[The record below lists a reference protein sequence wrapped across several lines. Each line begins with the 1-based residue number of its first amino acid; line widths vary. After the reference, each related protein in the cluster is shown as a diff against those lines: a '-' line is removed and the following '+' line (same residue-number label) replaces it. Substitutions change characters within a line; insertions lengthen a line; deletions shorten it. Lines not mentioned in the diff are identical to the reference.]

1 MGLLALPSIDG
12 VPNGEVPQYAPPSTG
27 QTAQPSGGLLGNFMD
42 GRQEVSN
49 DLNNWMN
56 EALDGLL
63 GNSGIQDRLKLA
75 HLLFNPAI
83 NVDQASRHTR
93 TALDPSVRGADRALA
108 VGQGALELFG
118 LAIPAIASRLTPRL
132 PGQNLGDEAARAMTE
147 TFANVSSR
155 PEAAALRD
163 FGASESGAIR
173 AYHGSP
179 RNFDK
184 LSSDDGPLWFSNSKG
199 YSQGMAG
206 QTNLSKADAGNL
218 YEVDL
223 AVKNPLIVDVQS
235 EARRALDDAGIDVS
249 TMDPLEIENA
259 FTGGQGY
266 EFLVESYSGAA
277 SAGGNDAILFKGT
290 MDGFGRETDQYVIFD
305 DKLATIRSKNGERL
319 KGLLDDEDATPPSG
333 LLGDAAASPTMV
345 DVYDARAA
353 QMELPPANRIQPEPN
368 RTRIVDAEYQT
379 PPPGEVFP
387 EGINRYPR
395 NPDPSAPL
403 PKGDRGR
410 ILVEKREELAKA
422 MAEKIRKTGQL
433 GSDTQF
439 FYHSDGPI
447 YRAAKNAGLTDP
459 EAKDFLRDFSQSFA
473 ATSPRTKVE
482 ENLRNASSAMAK
494 QAAGIPHRQIVGPG
508 SGGISERGY
517 PMMTGEPGGIHGQLL
532 DQVYDTGG
540 IDINKNPKPANFGAN
555 MAGDRSGVT
564 VDTHAVRGTLQTLNE
579 MYPGSVP
586 DGYILPK
593 YKEAYKADP
602 SILTPNMLD
611 DRPASQMVTLNGER
625 VKAQTEYPVFADIF
639 HGAADDLGVSP
650 AEAQSMAWFGFGD
663 QTNLGSAHKTV
674 ADVLD
679 ERISVTA
686 QAMGITPDEA
696 ARLYFR
702 RAIPLMG
709 VAGGGLG
716 LLGAGEARKPE
727 QEGLL

>member
-1 MGLLALPSIDG
+1 
-12 VPNGEVPQYAPPSTG
+12 V
-27 QTAQPSGGLLGNFMD
+27 GLLGDFME
-42 GRQEVSN
+42 GRQEASN
-49 DLNNWMN
+49 NLNNWMN

-63 GNSGIQDRLKLA
+63 GPTGIPDRLRA
-75 HLLFNPAI
+75 ANLFLNPAV
-83 NVDQASRHTR
+83 NVDQAQRHTR

-108 VGQGALELFG
+108 IGQGLLEVGG

-155 PEAAALRD
+155 PEATALRD
-163 FGASESGAIR
+163 FGADQGVDFMRGTSG
-173 AYHGSP
+173 S
-179 RNFDK
+179 
-184 LSSDDGPLWFSNSKG
+184 
-199 YSQGMAG
+199 
-206 QTNLSKADAGNL
+206 
-218 YEVDL
+218 V
-223 AVKNPLIVDVQS
+223 
-235 EARRALDDAGIDVS
+235 
-249 TMDPLEIENA
+249 
-259 FTGGQGY
+259 
-266 EFLVESYSGAA
+266 
-277 SAGGNDAILFKGT
+277 
-290 MDGFGRETDQYVIFD
+290 
-305 DKLATIRSKNGERL
+305 
-319 KGLLDDEDATPPSG
+319 PPSG

-353 QMELPPANRIQPEPN
+353 QMELPPANRIQPDPN
-368 RTRIVDAEYQT
+368 RTRIVDADYQT

-482 ENLRNASSAMAK
+482 ENLRNASSAMSK